1 MISNMVSEPLH
12 DSLGHLLSVSENKET
27 RVWNEVI
34 DSQVYVV
41 ERAKTMFQNW
51 QDIGRIC
58 DTYCNSDKKKM

>member
-1 MISNMVSEPLH
+1 MRIYLRKMRLYFVVCCE
-12 DSLGHLLSVSENKET
+12 VSENKET